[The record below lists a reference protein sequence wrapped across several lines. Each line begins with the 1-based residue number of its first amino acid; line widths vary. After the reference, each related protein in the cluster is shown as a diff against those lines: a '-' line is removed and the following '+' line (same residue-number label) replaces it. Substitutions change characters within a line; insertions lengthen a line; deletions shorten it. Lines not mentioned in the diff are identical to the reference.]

1 MIVVAVAAVVFGAVG
16 WLALRNPLLGRMA
29 MREAVRRR
37 GQTLLV
43 IGGLMIGSAA
53 ITASLIGA
61 DSSRDSFL
69 LDAYR
74 GWGNIDVTVGT
85 GSRFLPEQVATR
97 LRADPEVRA
106 ASDGI
111 AGAIQLVGS
120 ASDLT
125 TRQGEPAVTLVG
137 FDPALQ
143 RPFGAF
149 RLTSGRRTYGTDLP
163 PNGVI
168 LSKGLAANL
177 RARVGDALT
186 VQWEQAQTTGPPVRL
201 TVAGVATSDGPGAF
215 GLRPTV
221 FAPLPV
227 AQRISG
233 SSGINVVWVSA
244 KGGLIVGEQESGA
257 AARAVR
263 AGLASAGANGL
274 RVREAKIEEVES
286 AREGTQFLT
295 TMLVAMSM
303 LIVAAGAALVVNL
316 ITMLAEERR
325 PRYGVLRALG
335 LSRGKLIRLSIIE
348 GAMYSLAAALIG
360 TAVGILAGRVIAAR
374 FARAFTEFFGGET
387 DFRFRFV
394 LKPETLAVSFAAGAL
409 ITLVT
414 VALAARRTS
423 RMSIPAAIRD
433 LPEPARE
440 RRRPLVRRATLTVGT
455 LLGVGLLLVPERFP
469 RLIGGTAVVLVVS
482 AMLKPNM
489 SNRAYFTVLGAG
501 LAGWALVM
509 TATLTDPSL
518 DFTEFFS
525 VFTIAV
531 LLSVFGLSILAAANL
546 RMVEHGIGVL
556 GRASTAIT
564 RSIRVPLAYLARR
577 PLRTGLTTGMFAVIM
592 AILALFSVF
601 LFSFRPQ
608 YERDSA
614 GYDIRVTSTGARS
627 ITLPAPVRPAVAR
640 SVAIPTLGYVGPVE
654 NEQFST
660 GSIFLPM
667 YLADRVRGVD
677 QPVRIA
683 QREKRFGSDQAVWR
697 ALFADRRALITN
709 FISPGQEV
717 TLLAPSGPVTYK
729 VIASQQFGIVDGI
742 MGSPEAL
749 APFGELSRGVTVLVD
764 VQSESSA
771 AAVARRIEAGLFS
784 KGVDAEPTRDL
795 LDEAYR
801 ANKTFFSVIE
811 ILMRMGLVVGILSL
825 GILGLRA
832 VVERRH
838 VIGVLRAI
846 GYQKR
851 EVMGGLIAEAGVTA
865 SLGVLV
871 GTFTGVTMGFLFI
884 RQQSGSPD
892 FGVDMGALGGVL
904 LLVYLAVFAVTIG
917 PAWRASRLPPAEA
930 VRYSE

>member
-1 MIVVAVAAVVFGAVG
+1 
-16 WLALRNPLLGRMA
+16 
-29 MREAVRRR
+29 
-37 GQTLLV
+37 
-43 IGGLMIGSAA
+43 
-53 ITASLIGA
+53 
-61 DSSRDSFL
+61 
-69 LDAYR
+69 
-74 GWGNIDVTVGT
+74 
-85 GSRFLPEQVATR
+85 
-97 LRADPEVRA
+97 
-106 ASDGI
+106 
-111 AGAIQLVGS
+111 
-120 ASDLT
+120 
-125 TRQGEPAVTLVG
+125 
-137 FDPALQ
+137 
-143 RPFGAF
+143 
-149 RLTSGRRTYGTDLP
+149 
-163 PNGVI
+163 
-168 LSKGLAANL
+168 
-177 RARVGDALT
+177 
-186 VQWEQAQTTGPPVRL
+186 
-201 TVAGVATSDGPGAF
+201 
-215 GLRPTV
+215 
-221 FAPLPV
+221 
-227 AQRISG
+227 
-233 SSGINVVWVSA
+233 
-244 KGGLIVGEQESGA
+244 
-257 AARAVR
+257 
-263 AGLASAGANGL
+263 
-274 RVREAKIEEVES
+274 
-286 AREGTQFLT
+286 
-295 TMLVAMSM
+295 
-303 LIVAAGAALVVNL
+303 
-316 ITMLAEERR
+316 
-325 PRYGVLRALG
+325 
-335 LSRGKLIRLSIIE
+335 
-348 GAMYSLAAALIG
+348 MYSLAAALIG
-360 TAVGILAGRVIAAR
+360 TAIGIVAGRVISAR
-374 FARAFTEFFGGET
+374 FARAFTEFFGGDT

-440 RRRPLVRRATLTVGT
+440 RRRPWVRRATLTLAAVFG
-455 LLGVGLLLVPERFP
+455 LGLLVIPERFP
-469 RLIGGTAVVLVVS
+469 RLIGGTALILVLS
-482 AMLKPNM
+482 AVLKPRV
-489 SNRAYFTVLGAG
+489 SSRAYSTVLGAG

-518 DFTEFFS
+518 DFNEFFS

-546 RMVEHGIGVL
+546 RMVERGLGVL

-577 PLRTGLTTGMFAVIM
+577 PLRTGLTTGMFGVIM

-627 ITLPAPVRPAVAR
+627 ITLPPAVAPAVAR
-640 SVAIPTLGYVGPVE
+640 TAAIPTLGYVGPVD

-667 YLADRVRGVD
+667 YLADPGQGVK
-677 QPVRIA
+677 QPVRLA
-683 QREKRFGSDQAVWR
+683 QREKRFDSDGEVWR
-697 ALFADRRALITN
+697 ALFAGRRVLITN

-717 TLLAPSGPVTYK
+717 TLLSSSGPVTYK

-742 MGSPEAL
+742 MGSPTAL
-749 APFGELSRGVTVLVD
+749 APFRELSQGVTVLVD
-764 VQSESSA
+764 VRPEASA
-771 AAVARRIEAGLFS
+771 STVARRIEAGLFS

-795 LDEAYR
+795 LDDAYR

-851 EVMGGLIAEAGVTA
+851 GVMGGLIAEAGVTA
-865 SLGVLV
+865 SLGVFV
-871 GTFTGVTMGFLFI
+871 GVFTGVVMGFLFV

-892 FGVDMGALGGVL
+892 FGVDMGTLGGVL
-904 LLVYLAVFAVTIG
+904 VLVYLAVLAVTIG

-930 VRYSE
+930 VRYTE

>member
-1 MIVVAVAAVVFGAVG
+1 V
-16 WLALRNPLLGRMA
+16 
-29 MREAVRRR
+29 
-37 GQTLLV
+37 
-43 IGGLMIGSAA
+43 
-53 ITASLIGA
+53 
-61 DSSRDSFL
+61 
-69 LDAYR
+69 
-74 GWGNIDVTVGT
+74 
-85 GSRFLPEQVATR
+85 
-97 LRADPEVRA
+97 
-106 ASDGI
+106 
-111 AGAIQLVGS
+111 AGAIHLVGS

-125 TRQGEPAVTLVG
+125 TRQGEPGVTLVG

-149 RLTSGRRTYGTDLP
+149 RLISGRRTYGADLP
-163 PNGVI
+163 EGGVI
-168 LSKGLAANL
+168 LSKGLATAL
-177 RARVGDALT
+177 RARVGDALS
-186 VQWEQAQTTGPPVRL
+186 VQAEQGPEAGPPVRL
-201 TVAGVATSDGPGAF
+201 RVAGVATSDGPGAF

-221 FAPLPV
+221 FAPLPL
-227 AQRISG
+227 AQRIAG
-233 SSGINVVWVSA
+233 ASGINVVWVSA
-244 KGGLIVGEQESGA
+244 KGGLTIGEQASRA
-257 AARAVR
+257 AAKAVR
-263 AGLASAGANGL
+263 AGLQSAGSMGL
-274 RVREAKIEEVES
+274 RVREAKLEEVDS

-295 TMLVAMSM
+295 TMLIAMSL

-335 LSRGKLIRLSIIE
+335 LSRGKLVRLSVIE

-360 TAVGILAGRVIAAR
+360 TLVGILAGRVIAAR
-374 FARAFTEFFGGET
+374 FARAFTQFFGGET
-387 DFRFRFV
+387 DFHFRFV

-440 RRRPLVRRATLTVGT
+440 RRRPALRRAALALGT
-455 LLGVGLLLVPERFP
+455 LVGVGLLLIPERLP
-469 RLIGGTAVVLVVS
+469 RLIGGTILILVMSGV
-482 AMLKPNM
+482 LKPRV
-489 SNRAYFTVLGAG
+489 SGRTYASVLGAG
-501 LAGWALVM
+501 LAGWALAM

-531 LLSVFGLSILAAANL
+531 LLSVFGLSILASANL
-546 RMVEHGIGVL
+546 RLVERGIGVL

-614 GYDIRVTSTGARS
+614 GYEVRVTSTGARS
-627 ITLPAPVRPAVAR
+627 ITLPPSVRSSVAG
-640 SVAIPTLGYVGPVE
+640 SVAIPTLGYVGPVQ

-667 YLADRVRGVD
+667 YLADPARGVD
-677 QPVRIA
+677 QPVRLA
-683 QREKRFGSDQAVWR
+683 QKEQRFRSDQDVWP
-697 ALFADRRALITN
+697 ALFASRRALVTN
-709 FISPGQEV
+709 FVSPGQEV
-717 TLLAPSGPVTYK
+717 TLLSPSGPVTYR

-742 MGSPEAL
+742 MGSPQAL
-749 APFGELSRGVTVLVD
+749 APFAGLSRGVTVLVD
-764 VQSESSA
+764 VRPEASPK
-771 AAVARRIEAGLFS
+771 AVSRRIEAGLFS

-851 EVMGGLIAEAGVTA
+851 GVMGGLIAEAGVTA
-865 SLGVLV
+865 SLGVVV
-871 GTFTGVTMGFLFI
+871 GVFTGVIMGFLFI

-892 FGVDMGALGGVL
+892 FGVDMGTLGGVL
-904 LLVYLAVFAVTIG
+904 VLVYLAVLAVTVG